1 MRNVFSV
8 DLGLLLLRLA
18 AGILLLVSGLR
29 KSSWLGLEG
38 SSDYVAGLAIPF
50 AEHIGI
56 ALPFVEII
64 GGALLILGLLTRLAA
79 AVMALLAAA
88 GAYLLFDAA
97 TDFLGVHGW
106 NEPFLLLLGNPLEFM
121 LLFAVLGLALV
132 FAGPGAFSV
141 DAPAWR
147 SIRRR

>member
-29 KSSWLGLEG
+29 KASWLGLQG
-38 SSDYVAGLAIPF
+38 SNDYVASLAIPF
-50 AEHIGI
+50 AEHIGT

-64 GGALLILGLLTRLAA
+64 GGSLLIIGLLSRLAA
-79 AVMALLAAA
+79 AVMALIAAA
-88 GAYLLFDAA
+88 GTYLLLDAGA
-97 TDFLGVHGW
+97 IFVSVHGW

-121 LLFAVLGLALV
+121 ILYAVLGLALV
-132 FAGPGAFSV
+132 FSGPGAFSV

-147 SIRRR
+147 AIRRR

>member
-29 KSSWLGLEG
+29 KSSWLGLDG
-38 SSDYVAGLAIPF
+38 ASDYVAGLAVPF
-50 AEHIGI
+50 AEHIGT

-64 GGALLILGLLTRLAA
+64 GGALLVLGLLTRLAA
-79 AVMALLAAA
+79 AVMMLLAGA
-88 GAYLLFDAA
+88 GAYLLLDAGPV
-97 TDFLGVHGW
+97 FVNVHGW

-121 LLFAVLGLALV
+121 ILYAVLSLALV
-132 FAGPGAFSV
+132 FTGPGAFSV